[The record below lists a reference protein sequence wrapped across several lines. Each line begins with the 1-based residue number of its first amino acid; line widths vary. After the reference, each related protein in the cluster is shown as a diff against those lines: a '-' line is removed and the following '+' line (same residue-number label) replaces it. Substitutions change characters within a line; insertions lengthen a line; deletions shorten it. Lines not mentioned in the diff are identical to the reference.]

1 MCLLSSFSLCVAL
14 VFEVLFLC
22 SQWKGLFVTS
32 VPGGHCPYLG
42 VFTLGSFERGAR
54 QMLRKMTVHCVSV
67 QPLLIVFTHVCLC
80 SGPRADFTGR
90 AARFHDSQGPNRKH
104 TCREGK
110 RAVLHTTVQVV
121 PGTAAGHCGLC
132 CLGVPLSAKQT
143 VWKWRDNNVC
153 MLIHSRRHISHMK
166 VLSWHKQLYSYQG
179 WFTWQLDLARFMWP
193 VPGVQLWVDLKDASV
208 KTDLF
213 WCLVNIAALLCGCF
227 VCCLDFLY
235 LCMSY
240 DSGIWVRRTKT
251 SVNINIS
258 SAVLYF
264 WSVLTALSF
273 SHSSP
278 LWAWTCF
285 ITRSSS
291 IINSC
296 VLVPVRRIQTR
307 PSEGALWKAADH
319 SVSLPN
325 EPPSLTSLWWW
336 CVLTGT
342 PSANN
347 RYCRY
352 KLQQRENSKLFSHYF
367 SVTD

>member
-14 VFEVLFLC
+14 VCKVLLLC

-32 VPGGHCPYLG
+32 VPGSHCPYLG
-42 VFTLGSFERGAR
+42 VFTLEVLNAVAR

-67 QPLLIVFTHVCLC
+67 QPLPIVLTHVCLR

-90 AARFHDSQGPNRKH
+90 AARFHDSRGPNRKH

-121 PGTAAGHCGLC
+121 PGAAAAGHCGLC

-153 MLIHSRRHISHMK
+153 MLILSRRHIPHMR

-179 WFTWQLDLARFMWP
+179 WFTRQLDLARFMWP

-278 LWAWTCF
+278 LWGWTCF

-291 IINSC
+291 IINSG
-296 VLVPVRRIQTR
+296 VLVPVRHIQTG
-307 PSEGALWKAADH
+307 PSEVHCG
-319 SVSLPN
+319 
-325 EPPSLTSLWWW
+325 
-336 CVLTGT
+336 
-342 PSANN
+342 
-347 RYCRY
+347 
-352 KLQQRENSKLFSHYF
+352 KLRCF
-367 SVTD
+367 T